1 MRAAKGAARAS
12 RKDCMMEAS
21 YETRGNVVEAW
32 SEACYARELAEGMV
46 EVLNGLSTRGVE
58 VGAPAF
64 MLLGEAAKAIEGK
77 LSECDARLGEA
88 VGSMPASDL
97 P

>member
-1 MRAAKGAARAS
+1 MCS
-12 RKDCMMEAS
+12 IETHFLS
-21 YETRGNVVEAW
+21 YK
-32 SEACYARELAEGMV
+32 
-46 EVLNGLSTRGVE
+46 
-58 VGAPAF
+58 PAF